1 MLVTRSSLIEV
12 ETLVVGRV
20 GDGGVVAPGTFL
32 GEDAAIFLHHAA
44 RLAGESAGAFG
55 IGALQGNQ
63 DGVFGGAE
71 VVVLGEHTGA
81 CGGSDAIFGTAIV
94 EVVPQMHAHCADTGM
109 ARVAMVKPVVMIGDV
124 VGPGLTLHAAHA
136 RLARVPEVA
145 VVYGDKF
152 RI

>member
-1 MLVTRSSLIEV
+1 M
-12 ETLVVGRV
+12 
-20 GDGGVVAPGTFL
+20 
-32 GEDAAIFLHHAA
+32 
-44 RLAGESAGAFG
+44 
-55 IGALQGNQ
+55 QGNQ

-71 VVVLGEHTGA
+71 VVVLGEHAGA
-81 CGGSDAIFGTAIV
+81 RGGPDTVFGAAIV
-94 EVVPQMHAHCADTGM
+94 EVVPQMHTHCADAGV

-145 VVYGDKF
+145 VVYGDEF